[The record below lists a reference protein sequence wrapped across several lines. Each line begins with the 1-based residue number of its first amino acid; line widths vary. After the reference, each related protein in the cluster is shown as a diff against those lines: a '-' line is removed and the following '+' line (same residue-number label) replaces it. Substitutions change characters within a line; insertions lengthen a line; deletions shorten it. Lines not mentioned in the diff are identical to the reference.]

1 MKVWIPWIR
10 NQLGYRH
17 DLIVGAVDLNFGDFG
32 HGIETGGV
40 EVETGRRLLRLQK
53 QVAAEVTPG
62 VDRSEGTTLVLGSS

>member
-32 HGIETGGV
+32 HGVETGGV
-40 EVETGRRLLRLQK
+40 EVETGRRVLRLQK
-53 QVAAEVTPG
+53 QGAAEVTPG